1 MTVID
6 TEIAGV
12 KIIQPQI
19 HRDQRGYFFETYNL
33 ERYRNCGIDAD
44 FVQDNESLSSRGVL
58 RGLHWQTGSH
68 AQAKLLRVIRGA
80 VLDVVV
86 DIRKGSPTFGRYV
99 KCELTAD
106 NGRQFFV
113 PRGFAHGYAVL
124 EDDTLLSYKCD
135 NLYSP
140 GAERGLRFDDPAL
153 GIEWPDFGGEFILSE
168 KDKKHPPLKD
178 IEPWEA

>member
-99 KCELTAD
+99 KCELTAG

-113 PRGFAHGYAVL
+113 PRGFAHGYAWL
-124 EDDTLLSYKCD
+124 Q
-135 NLYSP
+135 
-140 GAERGLRFDDPAL
+140 AFD
-153 GIEWPDFGGEFILSE
+153 
-168 KDKKHPPLKD
+168 
-178 IEPWEA
+178 

>member
-113 PRGFAHGYAVL
+113 PRGFAHCYAVL

-168 KDKKHPPLKD
+168 KDKKHPLLKD